1 MIRPADTTALRL
13 RRPIL
18 IGLATALTGLAT
30 VLAGCVT
37 TQRILRDRGQGE
49 VRCYLGSFERVWEAT
64 EEAVRWTGLVIEVAD
79 TAQGH
84 LLARNYEPTIQD
96 PERMAVDADA
106 GERVGVFLDSAGVG
120 LWAVEVLSRRV
131 FALDVSAR
139 DWTPDVFQAIEAR
152 LPDSAK
158 ADTPEVAECELQRS
172 GSPQGPATPSGAQ
185 PPGTASGGPG
195 RQSVTS
201 NSSRSIVPSGLS
213 SVAGA
218 STESRIVRR
227 PRPFAS

>member
-96 PERMAVDADA
+96 PEHMAVDADA

-139 DWTPDVFQAIEAR
+139 DWTPHVFQAIEAR

-158 ADTPEVAECELQRS
+158 TDTPEVAECELQRS
-172 GSPQGPATPSGAQ
+172 GSPQGAAPPPALNPRVR
-185 PPGTASGGPG
+185 PPAVRAG
-195 RQSVTS
+195 R
-201 NSSRSIVPSGLS
+201 
-213 SVAGA
+213 A
-218 STESRIVRR
+218 
-227 PRPFAS
+227 

>member
-1 MIRPADTTALRL
+1 MTQTADTMVLRL
-13 RRPIL
+13 RRLTP

-37 TQRILRDRGQGE
+37 TQRVLRDRGQGE
-49 VRCYLGSFERVWEAT
+49 VRCYLGSFERVWEAA

-79 TAQGH
+79 TTQRH
-84 LLARNYEPTIQD
+84 LLARNYEPEIRD

-139 DWTPDVFQAIEAR
+139 DWTPYVFQAIEAR

-158 ADTPEVAECELQRS
+158 VDTPEVAECELQRS
-172 GSPQGPATPSGAQ
+172 GDPQGAAA
-185 PPGTASGGPG
+185 PPG
-195 RQSVTS
+195 V
-201 NSSRSIVPSGLS
+201 
-213 SVAGA
+213 
-218 STESRIVRR
+218 
-227 PRPFAS
+227 